1 MNNIENEIHE
11 SNDQKKHEDDI
22 YKKLCHFFERQLSLD
37 EFNKMIVSWRSYL
50 GGHNKK
56 NKIDVADER
65 GKLDAII
72 NKLNKGINALKELR
86 EFNMNR
92 FNSNIVLTNQNEE
105 AIFLIQ
111 KEIEAAKATR
121 FFLLKKNNII
131 VNSKRLE
138 ALAIIY
144 LFIIAER
151 VYGLKSDGVGRGHK
165 SPVLEFAR
173 IITGPQYEQ
182 KVNACYSEYMKLYS
196 FQLIINAEPG
206 KQALS

>member
-1 MNNIENEIHE
+1 M
-11 SNDQKKHEDDI
+11 S
-22 YKKLCHFFERQLSLD
+22 FFERQLSLD
-37 EFNKMIVSWRSYL
+37 EFNKMIASWRSHL
-50 GGHNKK
+50 GGRKKK

-65 GKLDAII
+65 DKLDAII
-72 NKLNKGINALKELR
+72 NKLNKAINALNELKA
-86 EFNMNR
+86 FDMNR
-92 FNSNIVLTNQNEE
+92 FNPKIALTNHNEE
-105 AIFLIQ
+105 AILLIQ

-121 FFLLKKNNII
+121 FFLFKKNII
-131 VNSKRLE
+131 VVNSKRLE

-182 KVNACYSEYMKLYS
+182 KVNACYSEYMRLYS
-196 FQLIINAEPG
+196 FQLIINAESE
-206 KQALS
+206 KRASS